1 MRTPQ
6 QAHARGPKPKPFLGH
21 VADFGRD
28 PLGFLTRSVD
38 AYGTIVRLRL
48 EANRDTYLVS
58 DLALPLLALKRE
70 EPSRFESALKK
81 PPCSPKQS

>member
-1 MRTPQ
+1 
-6 QAHARGPKPKPFLGH
+6 
-21 VADFGRD
+21 
-28 PLGFLTRSVD
+28 
-38 AYGTIVRLRL
+38 VRLRL
-48 EANRDTYLVS
+48 ETNRDTSLVS